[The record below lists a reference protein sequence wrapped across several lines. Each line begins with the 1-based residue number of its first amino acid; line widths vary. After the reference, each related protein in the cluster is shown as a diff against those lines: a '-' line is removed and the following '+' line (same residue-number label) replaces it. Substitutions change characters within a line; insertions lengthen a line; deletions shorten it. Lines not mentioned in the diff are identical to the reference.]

1 MSLSIRVQPG
11 QDNKTS
17 IKRIEV
23 GLRQRMKEE
32 KEGREKMFAGG
43 NVGQTPQP
51 TQVSGA
57 RPLKW
62 LSLLLG
68 WMLSEA

>member
-32 KEGREKMFAGG
+32 KEGRETRRGG
-43 NVGQTPQP
+43 RG
-51 TQVSGA
+51 
-57 RPLKW
+57 R
-62 LSLLLG
+62 
-68 WMLSEA
+68 